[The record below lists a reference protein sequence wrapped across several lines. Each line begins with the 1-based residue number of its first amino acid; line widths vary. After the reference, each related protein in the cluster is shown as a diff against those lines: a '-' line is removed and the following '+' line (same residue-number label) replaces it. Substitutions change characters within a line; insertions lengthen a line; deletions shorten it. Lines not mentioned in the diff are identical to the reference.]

1 MVYVKP
7 GPGEPTDEQLI
18 EKLKKGDRTAGDT
31 IVKRHHRLVAKAV
44 YEVTNDLQVV
54 EDLMQDIFFKA
65 FNKVSLYK
73 PEKGKFTS
81 WLVTV
86 ARNEALNHL
95 RKRRRTAHVSIEET
109 NPEGGFAPMDSPSR
123 QVSKKEV
130 SGKLLEG
137 INAMKE
143 PAKSILRM
151 RIIEGKSFD
160 QIAKALKQPVD
171 TVKTIFYRN
180 TEVLR
185 SKTMG
190 I

>member
-1 MVYVKP
+1 MAYVKP
-7 GPGEPTDEQLI
+7 GPGEPTDEQLV
-18 EKLKKGDRTAGDT
+18 ERLRKGERAAGDI
-31 IVKRHHRLVAKAV
+31 IVKRHHRLVAQAV
-44 YEVTNDLQVV
+44 YEGTNDLQGV

-65 FNKVSLYK
+65 FNKVALYK

-95 RKRRRTAHVSIEET
+95 RKRRRTAHVSIEDT
-109 NPEGGFAPMDSPSR
+109 DPEGGFTPMDSPSR

-130 SGKLLEG
+130 SGRLLDG
-137 INAMKE
+137 INLMKE
-143 PAKSILRM
+143 PAKSILKM

-160 QIAKALKQPVD
+160 QIARALKQPVD

-180 TEVLR
+180 TEILR
-185 SKTMG
+185 SKSPG
-190 I
+190 V